1 MNRVARA
8 SGLGLQAIK
17 ACLSHKHFSQNGMFV
32 LGTAG
37 HIDHGKS
44 KLVEALTG
52 IDPDRLPEEK
62 KRGMTIDLGFAWLS
76 LPDGSEVGIVDV
88 PGHERFVKN
97 MVAGV
102 GGIDAVLF
110 VVAADDGWM
119 PQSQEHLQILDFLK
133 IKKGIVVITKTD
145 LVKEDWLS
153 LVEED
158 VNQRVKG
165 TILESAPIVKTS
177 SANKTGIDKLY
188 DQIVKMISEIQ
199 SREDIGKPRMY
210 IDRVF
215 TMAGRG
221 TVVTG
226 TLIDGSF
233 HLGEEIQILPQQ
245 ISARIR
251 DLQTHKKKFEKAS
264 PGTRVAMNLAGVEK
278 VDIQRGDVVT
288 KPAQDQTTDIFTAKV
303 DIASTAGLT
312 IKHNAELLVILGT
325 TELLAKANILDK
337 DKIEPGSSAFV
348 QFKCKNSLLARIGDH
363 FILRLPS
370 PQTTIGGGTVLEVS
384 PRRFKRKDRRLLSDL
399 ERRLSLDLADLILS
413 DLERRSHV
421 PRKDILKSSNF
432 SQSQIDSG
440 LLELQKARKILL
452 TESLAVD
459 SGRWKEVLDEIEKEV
474 EKTHRRFPFRIG
486 SKTAE
491 LSARLKIEDT
501 LLTEAIKYL
510 VKSGKVVQ
518 QEAYLRLST
527 HQPKLSQEQAS
538 LSRKILDK
546 FAAHPLSPPTKED
559 ILEEDSNYGE
569 VLAFMIQQGKL
580 TELKDGVLFR
590 AEDFEQIKKKI
601 VDFIKKNGAS
611 TVSQLREH
619 LSTTRKYMVPIL
631 EKLDQLGV
639 TQRDGDKRTLPH
651 R

>member
-1 MNRVARA
+1 
-8 SGLGLQAIK
+8 
-17 ACLSHKHFSQNGMFV
+17 MFV

-44 KLVEALTG
+44 ALVLALTG

-62 KRGMTIDLGFAWLS
+62 ERGMTIDLGFAWLS

-133 IKKGIVVITKTD
+133 IKKGIVVITKID

-158 VNQRVKG
+158 IKEKVKG
-165 TILESAPIVKTS
+165 TILESAPILKVS
-177 SANKTGIDKLY
+177 SPNKIGIKKLY
-188 DQIVKMISEIQ
+188 DEIARMISQIQ
-199 SREDIGKPRMY
+199 PRKDIGKPRMY

-233 HLGEEIQILPQQ
+233 HLGEETEILPRK

-251 DLQTHKKKFEKAS
+251 DLQTHKKKFEKAM

-288 KPAQDQTTDIFTAKV
+288 KADQDEPTDIFSAKV
-303 DIASTAGLT
+303 DIVSTAGFT
-312 IKHNAELLVILGT
+312 IKHNAELLLILGT
-325 TELLAKANILDK
+325 TELLGRINILNK
-337 DKIEPGSSAFV
+337 DKIEPGGSAFV
-348 QFKCKNSLLARIGDH
+348 QFKCKKNLLARIGDH

-370 PQTTIGGGTVLEVS
+370 PQITIGGGMVLNVS
-384 PRRFKRKDRRLLSDL
+384 PRMYKRKDKWLVPDL
-399 ERRLSLDLADLILS
+399 ERRETLNLPDLILS
-413 DLERRSHV
+413 DLK
-421 PRKDILKSSNF
+421 RKDLILRKNILRASNF
-432 SQSQIDSG
+432 SQSQIESS
-440 LLELQKARKILL
+440 LVELEKAGKIFL
-452 TESLAVD
+452 TENLVTDRSK
-459 SGRWKEVLDEIEKEV
+459 WEKVLNEITKEV
-474 EKTHRRFPFRIG
+474 EKTHQKSPFRIG
-486 SKTAE
+486 LKSAE
-491 LSARLKIEDT
+491 LSGKLKADEN
-501 LLTEAIKYL
+501 LLSEAIKYL
-510 VKSGKVVQ
+510 IRDGRIVQ
-518 QEAYLRLST
+518 QEAYLRLSS
-527 HQPKLSQEQAS
+527 HQPRLSQEQTS
-538 LSRKILDK
+538 LSRKIVEK
-546 FAAHPLSPPTKED
+546 FVAHPLSPPTKEE
-559 ILEEDSNYGE
+559 ILDEDSNYE
-569 VLAFMIQQGKL
+569 DVLMFLIQEGGL
-580 TELKDGVLFR
+580 IELKDGILFR
-590 AEDFEQIKKKI
+590 KEDFEKIKNKI
-601 VDFIKKNGAS
+601 VDFIKKNGQA

-639 TQRDGDKRTLPH
+639 TEREGDKRTLPN